1 MRRGRAYHGSDR
13 RVGLRS
19 EGAPAPLDLRAV
31 ARSTVETAT
40 RDRLLQAAMDVFA
53 SKGYHG
59 AVVDD
64 IVAASE
70 TSKGAFYH
78 YFPSKQGIF
87 LALMDVL
94 GDLVE
99 RGVEAAIAGEAGAL
113 RKVEAALRVVLE
125 TAEGHRGLVR
135 ILLVEAVGL
144 GPALEEKR
152 LHIHRRFAGLI
163 ERHLNQAVA
172 ERSIPRQD
180 TKLAAQAWLGT
191 LNEVIAQRLVGE
203 TGSVLPQLPGLR
215 ALLLRSIGAP
225 EHTAGPRRARARTS
239 PARARRRRPKRRRS

>member
-1 MRRGRAYHGSDR
+1 M
-13 RVGLRS
+13 
-19 EGAPAPLDLRAV
+19 
-31 ARSTVETAT
+31 ARSTAETAT

-64 IVAASE
+64 IVAASD

-78 YFPSKQGIF
+78 YFPSKQAIF

-99 RGVEAAIAGEAGAL
+99 KGVESAIAGEAGAL

-125 TAEGHRGLVR
+125 TAEGHRGLAK

-144 GPALEEKR
+144 GPELEQKR
-152 LHIHRRFAGLI
+152 LDIHRRFAGLV
-163 ERHLNQAVA
+163 ERHLTQAVA
-172 ERSIPRQD
+172 ERSIPPQD
-180 TKLAAQAWLGT
+180 TRLAAQAWLGT
-191 LNEVIAQRLVGE
+191 LIEIITQWLMRG
-203 TGSVLPQLPGLR
+203 TGSLLSQLPALR

-225 EHTAGPRRARARTS
+225 GRGVGPARVRTKAS
-239 PARARRRRPKRRRS
+239 PARASRRRHPRRRS